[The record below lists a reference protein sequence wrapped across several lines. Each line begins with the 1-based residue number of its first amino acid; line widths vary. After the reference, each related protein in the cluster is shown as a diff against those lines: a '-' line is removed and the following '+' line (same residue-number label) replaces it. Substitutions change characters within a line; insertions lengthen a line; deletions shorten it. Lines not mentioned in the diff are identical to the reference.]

1 MECRWILIENN
12 VGNENNLYRC
22 SNCGRTVRG
31 LKDVCPNCM
40 EDIRTDHGLRVEVEG
55 VLKLMYQ

>member
-1 MECRWILIENN
+1 MECRWILVENN
-12 VGNENNLYRC
+12 GNNENNLYRC

-40 EDIRTDHGLRVEVEG
+40 ENIRTDHGFRVEVDEE
-55 VLKLMYQ
+55 LKLIY